1 MTGMADAH
9 HADPAEAPAGRPSE
23 LAYRHE
29 QPEDWGWH
37 RSWGR
42 WSRVAGWVSV
52 VALALINVTT
62 YYNTAQ
68 APWLYGI
75 IGFMV
80 LLLLWDRSRRK
91 NAWRQ

>member
-1 MTGMADAH
+1 MSGMADGH
-9 HADPAEAPAGRPSE
+9 HADPAEAPAGLPSE
-23 LAYRHE
+23 HAFRHE

-37 RSWGR
+37 HSWGK

-52 VALALINVTT
+52 VALCIINVTT

-75 IGFMV
+75 AGFMV
-80 LLLLWDRSRRK
+80 LLLIWDRQRRK
-91 NAWRQ
+91 NAWRT